1 MSTIATTTPSSA
13 EAQRSSA
20 RRKLYAYGF
29 GAIPGVAITV
39 TFFDF
44 LLASGAATG
53 NIALA
58 LAEQSGAPG
67 GAPGGALLA
76 GALTVMG
83 GASAV
88 AAGAAVTAA
97 AGKAFL
103 LYAHG
108 PRR

>member
-67 GAPGGALLA
+67 GALLA
-76 GALTVMG
+76 GALAVMG